1 MARRRM
7 RRAIGA
13 EGAGRSAAT
22 DDDRQPVRGKTA
34 IPIIVAGLLLMLLGI
49 GQRTVW
55 APAETVTA
63 SVAEGAEAAPVT
75 VIEPGARGDSE
86 GSIEVTVEADG
97 PFTLAIGRASDVEAW
112 VGDAAHLSV
121 TGVVDETLSSEY
133 TDGEDTVPDPSGSD
147 LWISEEP
154 GDGSLTYRWSEP
166 VEGDWSILLAADGET
181 PAPTQVSITRPNDQA
196 TPFALPLIIGGA
208 LVVVLG
214 MALLFLPPRNRGG
227 SDPAAAE
234 GTRAYARRH
243 ARADRPVGTSSIAA
257 PAPVLVLTGLVAGGS
272 LLGIAPGMATTTPSG
287 AATPTSTSTPT
298 PTATPGASSS
308 AAPGAPSAGS
318 EASGP
323 PVVLAGQLERI
334 LAAVSSTVADADA
347 ASDAARLAPRV
358 DGAALDLR
366 TGSYAVRAKDG
377 QAAAPVPVAA
387 EPVLLDMIPTDAEWP
402 RTVVALTQS
411 DDNPVPQALLLV
423 QQTPREN
430 YKLTSAV
437 QMLPGSTF
445 PSPPAPG
452 ASTPAP
458 LDDAG
463 ALAKAPQDAVAS
475 IADFLTTPAGAN
487 AATFE
492 ENSFSEAI
500 TEFQAGV
507 VADPGNSAANITFT
521 HQAQGERTQAL
532 PTGDGGAMVFGY
544 LTHTYSS
551 VPKGPGDTIDLKGT
565 VYQGLT
571 GSDTSEK
578 GIDVNYGEAVMLY
591 VPPAGSDDRIR
602 VIGAAQ
608 QLLSAK
614 LR

>member
-1 MARRRM
+1 M
-7 RRAIGA
+7 
-13 EGAGRSAAT
+13 
-22 DDDRQPVRGKTA
+22 RGKTA
-34 IPIIVAGLLLMLLGI
+34 VPIIVAGLLLMLLGI
-49 GQRTVW
+49 GQRTLW

-63 SVAEGAEAAPVT
+63 SVAQGAGTAPVT
-75 VIEPGARGDSE
+75 VIEPGARGDAD
-86 GSIEVTVEADG
+86 GSVEVTVEADG

-112 VGDAAHLSV
+112 VGDAAHLAV
-121 TGVVDETLSSEY
+121 KGVADETLSSEF
-133 TDGEDTVPDPSGSD
+133 TDGEDSVPDPSGSD

-166 VEGDWSILLAADGET
+166 VEGDWSILLAADGT
-181 PAPTQVSITRPNDQA
+181 APAPTQVSVTRPNDQS

-214 MALLFLPPRNRGG
+214 IALLFVPPRDRRG
-227 SDPAAAE
+227 SQADAAE
-234 GTRAYARRH
+234 GTRAHARRH
-243 ARADRPVGTSSIAA
+243 ARAGGSAVPSIAA

-272 LLGIAPGMATTTPSG
+272 LLGIAPGMATTTPSP
-287 AATPTSTSTPT
+287 AA
-298 PTATPGASSS
+298 TATPSSAATATPSPAATATPSSAATATPSSAATATPDASSS

-334 LAAVSSTVADADA
+334 LASVASTVADADA
-347 ASDAARLAPRV
+347 ASDARRLAPRV

-366 TGSYAVRAKDG
+366 TGSYAVRAKDA

-423 QQTPREN
+423 QETPREN

-452 ASTPAP
+452 ASAPVP

-463 ALAKAPQDAVAS
+463 TLAKAPQDAVAS
-475 IADFLTTPAGAN
+475 IADFLTTPAGTN

-507 VADPGNSAANITFT
+507 VADPGNKAATITFT
-521 HQAQGERTQAL
+521 HQAQGDRTQAL

-544 LTHTYSS
+544 ITHTYSS
-551 VPKGPGDTIDLKGT
+551 VPKGAGDTIDLKGT
-565 VYQGLT
+565 VYQSLT
-571 GSDTSEK
+571 GSDASDK

-602 VIGAAQ
+602 VTGAAQ

>member
-1 MARRRM
+1 
-7 RRAIGA
+7 
-13 EGAGRSAAT
+13 
-22 DDDRQPVRGKTA
+22 
-34 IPIIVAGLLLMLLGI
+34 MLLGI
-49 GQRTVW
+49 GQRTLW

-63 SVAEGAEAAPVT
+63 SVAQGAETAPVT
-75 VIEPGARGDSE
+75 VIEPGARGDAD
-86 GSIEVTVEADG
+86 GSVEVTVEADG

-112 VGDAAHLSV
+112 VGDAAHLAV
-121 TGVVDETLSSEY
+121 TGVTDETLSSEY
-133 TDGEDTVPDPSGSD
+133 TDGEDSVPDPSGSD

-166 VEGDWSILLAADGET
+166 VEGDWSILLAADGTT
-181 PAPTQVSITRPNDQA
+181 PAPTQVSVTRPNDQS

-214 MALLFLPPRNRGG
+214 IALLFVPPRDRRG
-227 SDPAAAE
+227 AQATEAAE

-243 ARADRPVGTSSIAA
+243 AQAGGSTVSSIAA

-272 LLGIAPGMATTTPSG
+272 LLGIAPGMATTTPS
-287 AATPTSTSTPT
+287 
-298 PTATPGASSS
+298 PTATATPDASSS

-334 LAAVSSTVADADA
+334 LAAVASTVADADA
-347 ASDAARLAPRV
+347 ASDARRLAPRV

-366 TGSYAVRAKDG
+366 TGSYAVRAKDA
-377 QAAAPVPVAA
+377 QATAPVPVAA
-387 EPVLLDMIPTDAEWP
+387 EPVLLDMIPTDADWP

-423 QQTPREN
+423 QETPREN

-452 ASTPAP
+452 ASAPVP

-463 ALAKAPQDAVAS
+463 TLAKAPQDAVAS
-475 IADFLTTPAGAN
+475 IADFLTTPAGDN

-507 VADPGNSAANITFT
+507 VADPGNKAATITFT
-521 HQAQGERTQAL
+521 HRAQGERTQAL

-565 VYQGLT
+565 VYQSLT
-571 GSDTSEK
+571 GSDASDK

-602 VIGAAQ
+602 VTGAAQ